1 MKKIIMAVLAALTLT
16 GSAFAFGFKV
26 DADGTYAGQVTFL
39 NWEEDDEYIRMLFL
53 QKSFGAGAGATI
65 FLTDNLGITAEGSY
79 QFSDSLDTHT
89 WSYFLGTTTDSEE
102 PKSIKNVQDIIF
114 FAGLTYRIAN
124 EKTYYMITP
133 GVSYSMVEFD
143 DNTNTHVS
151 TTTWGAGIK
160 FEGGINITEK
170 IAVHAG
176 LLASYHFKPVFT
188 TKSSGG
194 TTTDLVNDNGL
205 VDWNYVIQA
214 DIVPKVGISIIF

>member
-39 NWEEDDEYIRMLFL
+39 NYEDNDEYMRVLYL

-79 QFSDSLDTHT
+79 QFADSMDTHT
-89 WSYFLGTTTDSEE
+89 WSYLLDTTTDQEDTVA
-102 PKSIKNVQDIIF
+102 IKNVQDIIF

-133 GVSYSMVEFD
+133 GVSYSIFEFD
-143 DNTNTHVS
+143 DESNHHGS
-151 TTTWGAGIK
+151 MTTWGAGIK

-176 LLASYHFKPVFT
+176 LLASYHFQPVLT
-188 TKSSGG
+188 TKTSGG
-194 TTTDLVNDNGL
+194 TTTDIMTFFSWD
-205 VDWNYVIQA
+205 YKIQA
-214 DIVPKVGISIIF
+214 DIVPKVGISIMF

>member
-39 NWEEDDEYIRMLFL
+39 NWEEDDEYIRVLFL

-65 FLTDNLGITAEGSY
+65 FLTDNLGISAEGSY
-79 QFSDSLDTHT
+79 QFSDSIDTHN
-89 WSYFLGTTTDSEE
+89 WSHVFDTTTDEE
-102 PKSIKNVQDIIF
+102 DTVAIKNVQDIIF

-124 EKTYYMITP
+124 EKSYYMITP

-143 DNTNTHVS
+143 NNTGAHTS
-151 TTTWGAGIK
+151 MTTWGAGIK

-176 LLASYHFKPVFT
+176 LLASYHFKPVLT

-194 TTTDLVNDNGL
+194 TTSDAVNDMN
-205 VDWNYVIQA
+205 WNYVIQA

>member
-39 NWEEDDEYIRMLFL
+39 NLEDNDDYIRMLFL

-79 QFSDSLDTHT
+79 QFSDKLDTHT
-89 WSYFLGTTTDSEE
+89 WSHMFDTTTDSED
-102 PKSIKNVQDIIF
+102 PVSIKNVQDIIF

-143 DNTNTHVS
+143 DNNGAHTS
-151 TTTWGAGIK
+151 MTTWGAGIK

-176 LLASYHFKPVFT
+176 LLASYHFTPVLT
-188 TKSSGG
+188 SKNSSG
-194 TTTDLVNDNGL
+194 TTTDIMTVFSWD
-205 VDWNYVIQA
+205 YKIQA